1 MDFEPV
7 TTMLLLAAAGV
18 ILNIVVLPS
27 RSARAGLSFLIFAA
41 MAALNAPLYGAIGSV
56 VELPFGFMG
65 QPLSFAVSPLS
76 FYFSL
81 MITGITLLTVIFSLP
96 SPNGEGDAKGYYL
109 WLFLKTFGMMGVIF
123 AYDFL
128 TFFLLWELMTWGT
141 FFLMQQSGGRS
152 AAPALKYLVYAVA
165 SSMLIFLAVAMIY
178 GFFGTF
184 AFEQIAP
191 AFDELPGGPMLFIV
205 LALLVGFGVESSV
218 FPLHS
223 WLPDSYAS
231 TYTSL
236 TSYLSGISTRMG
248 IYAMIILLFGI
259 VGMETL
265 DEFRLVGM
273 INLRYIFSFFGLL
286 TIIIP
291 TFTALFQHDAK
302 KLVTWH
308 GIGQG
313 GYMLVGIFSGSALG
327 IAGGM
332 FHIFNH
338 LTYVTVILFSI
349 AAVEYRTGTTN
360 LNRLGGLIKKMPIA
374 FLGMLFGII
383 GLAGIPPMNGFVS
396 KWFIYKA
403 LIHGGYPLLA
413 IGAVIGTL
421 GTILSVYKLIHNVFL
436 GQLQPE
442 YEEVR
447 EAPFAMSLPIIVL
460 MAAVFGF
467 GVFPGPVLAL
477 MAQIQEF
484 FGLAA
489 VPYSLTG
496 IAPEAG
502 TLNML
507 VVTSVFMGGLLIA
520 WIVYLLGHRRR
531 HVSQYQNYAAGHFLD
546 ASVPYNFNYR
556 FYSGFEHIFD
566 PMKKKIIARSERAV
580 GELVSAAGDYLRR
593 IYTGNLSTY
602 GMYILATVVALTLVL
617 KELL

>member
-1 MDFEPV
+1 MTIEPV
-7 TTMLLLAAAGV
+7 TTMLLLAAAGIAAN
-18 ILNIVVLPS
+18 ILTYPS
-27 RSARAGLSFLIFAA
+27 RLLRSALSLMLFAA
-41 MAALNAPLYGAIGSV
+41 MAALNVLLYGAVGSV
-56 VELPFGFMG
+56 LRLPFQFMG
-65 QPLSFAVSPLS
+65 QAPSFAVTPLS
-76 FYFSL
+76 FYFSV

-96 SPNGEGDAKGYYL
+96 SPNGEGRSRSYYL

-128 TFFLLWELMTWGT
+128 TFFFLWELMTWGT

-152 AAPALKYLVYAVA
+152 AEPALKYLVYAVA
-165 SSMLIFLAVAMIY
+165 SSMLIFLAVALLY
-178 GFFGTF
+178 GVFDSFAFSEIAAGFGT
-184 AFEQIAP
+184 
-191 AFDELPGGPMLFIV
+191 LPGGLMLFII
-205 LALLVGFGVESSV
+205 LALLIGFAVESAV

-231 TYTSL
+231 TFSSL

-248 IYAMIILLFGI
+248 IYGMLLLLFGI
-259 VGMETL
+259 VGLQTM
-265 DEFRLVGM
+265 DRFVVAGP
-273 INLRYIFSFFGLL
+273 INLRYVVNVFGAL

-313 GYMLVGIFSGSALG
+313 GYMVVGIFSGSVLG

-360 LNRLGGLIKKMPIA
+360 LNRLGGLIKRMPVA
-374 FLGMLFGII
+374 YLGLLFGII

-403 LIHGGYPLLA
+403 LIGEGYPFLA
-413 IGAVIGTL
+413 IAAVIGTL

-436 GQLQPE
+436 GQLPPE
-442 YEEVR
+442 YADVKA
-447 EAPFAMSLPIIVL
+447 APFAMALPIVVL
-460 MAAVFGF
+460 MLAVFGF
-467 GVFPGPVLAL
+467 GVFPGPVLSL
-477 MAQIQEF
+477 MAQIQVF
-484 FGLAA
+484 FGLSP
-489 VPYSLTG
+489 VPYTLTG

-502 TLNML
+502 SLNML
-507 VVTSVFMGGLLIA
+507 VITSVFMGGLAAA

-531 HVSQYQNYAAGHFLD
+531 HVSQYNNYAAGHFLD
-546 ASVPYNFNYR
+546 PSIPYNFNYN
-556 FYSGFEHIFD
+556 FYSGFEHIFN
-566 PMKKKIIARSERAV
+566 PMKKKIIARTERAV
-580 GELVSAAGDYLRR
+580 GDLVESAGDYLRR

-602 GMYILATVVALTLVL
+602 GIYVLLSVVILTFVL
-617 KELL
+617 KELV